1 MARKQN
7 GAIVAEE
14 LHIWRH
20 NKETTINEKTSH
32 TFSLSATNFHVPARC
47 LSFEATKRAR
57 FSSHIFFITYIL
69 DYAYLKY
76 NYNVIFVYLKSHLI
90 AAVITVL
97 QWNYSYSYKHRA
109 SFSIS
114 FDNFDF

>member
-1 MARKQN
+1 MVRKQN
-7 GAIVAEE
+7 GVIVTEE
-14 LHIWRH
+14 LHIWCH
-20 NKETTINEKTSH
+20 NKEKTINEKTSY
-32 TFSLSATNFHVPARC
+32 TFSLSATNFHVPKLR
-47 LSFEATKRAR
+47 SKQTRQIF
-57 FSSHIFFITYIL
+57 FPHFFITYIL

-90 AAVITVL
+90 AAVINGL

-114 FDNFDF
+114 FDNFYF